1 MVNQSKEEA
10 MKFHVFKDAKGEW
23 RWHLRAANGK
33 NVASSGEGYKAE
45 KDCLAGIELV
55 KKAGSAE
62 VVKD

>member
-1 MVNQSKEEA
+1 

-33 NVASSGEGYKAE
+33 NIASSGEGYKAE
-45 KDCLAGIELV
+45 KDCLAAIGLV
-55 KKAGSAE
+55 KKAGDAE